1 MKDNNMYEMTLDSTQ
16 LNILERALSA
26 FISEAYSGIEDEVVD
41 VENTYEEV
49 KVAHDIKQVIRYEK
63 DANGS
68 PKQTSKD
75 TSLVW
80 IKKAFTPVE
89 FSDLTKE
96 QIDWSIEDEGVKP
109 KHIKVTKEMWEDASQ
124 RVIARHIETLKSLAN
139 KQEKL
144 I

>member
-41 VENTYEEV
+41 VENTYEEI
-49 KVAHDIKQVIRYEK
+49 KVAFDIQQVIRYEK
-63 DANGS
+63 GGDGS

-80 IKKAFTPVE
+80 IKKAFGKVE
-89 FSDLTKE
+89 DECTELTKE
-96 QIDWSIEDEGVKP
+96 QIVWLSSR
-109 KHIKVTKEMWEDASQ
+109 TNNCLLNKETFAESRQ
-124 RVIARHIETLKSLAN
+124 RYLNNKRESKFRDFKLKN
-139 KQEKL
+139 

>member
-41 VENTYEEV
+41 VENTYEEI
-49 KVAHDIKQVIRYEK
+49 KVAFDIQQVIRYEK

-80 IKKAFTPVE
+80 IKKAFKEAE
-89 FSDLTKE
+89 FNEE
-96 QIDWSIEDEGVKP
+96 Q
-109 KHIKVTKEMWEDASQ
+109 WEEASK
-124 RVIARHIETLKSLAN
+124 RVIARHIDTLKSLAN
-139 KQEKL
+139 K
-144 I
+144 

>member
-16 LNILERALSA
+16 LNILERALSS
-26 FISEAYSGIEDEVVD
+26 FISEAYSGIEDEVVG

-63 DANGS
+63 GADGS

-80 IKKAFTPVE
+80 IKKAFKEAE
-89 FSDLTKE
+89 FNKE
-96 QIDWSIEDEGVKP
+96 Q
-109 KHIKVTKEMWEDASQ
+109 WEDASQ
-124 RVIARHIETLKSLAN
+124 RVIARHIDTLKSLAN
-139 KQEKL
+139 K
-144 I
+144 